1 MYNLYKKTSSDISI
15 SSKPYNLTTK
25 MKLGWYLEERDPQ
38 TIQYFM
44 SVCEWFYKYYF
55 RVQTSGWEHIPS
67 NEKVLLVGSHNGGLS
82 APDMIMMMYD
92 WFKRFGTERPVYGLM
107 HPSAWKV
114 SPQVAQIAAKMGA
127 IVAHPKMGYKA
138 LRSGASVLVYP
149 GGAKDVFRPH
159 YLRDRIYFDNN
170 QAFIKLALR
179 EEVPIVPVISHGAHD
194 TLIVLADIYDI
205 IKQFHDWGMPWLLG
219 IDPEIF
225 PIYLGLPWG
234 VSVGPL
240 PNIPLPTTIHTRVC
254 PPIVFERYGREAA
267 CDRKYVNSCYETV
280 VSQMQREL
288 DVLVEC

>member
-1 MYNLYKKTSSDISI
+1 MSNFYQSPSDISTAP
-15 SSKPYNLTTK
+15 KPYNLRK
-25 MKLGWYLEERDPQ
+25 KNKLGWSLEERDPK
-38 TIQYFM
+38 TIQALIPLW
-44 SVCEWFYKYYF
+44 EWFYKYYF
-55 RVQTSGWEHIPS
+55 RVQTSGWNHIRS
-67 NEKVLLVGSHNGGLS
+67 NEKVLLVGSHNGGLA

-107 HPSAWKV
+107 HPSAWKENL
-114 SPQVAQIAAKMGA
+114 PFAQIAAKVGA

-149 GGAKDVFRPH
+149 GGAKDIFRPH

-205 IKQFHDWGMPWLLG
+205 VKKLHDCGMPWFLG

-234 VSVGPL
+234 VSIGPL
-240 PNIPLPTTIHTRVC
+240 PNIPFPVTIHTRVC
-254 PPIVFERYGREAA
+254 PPIVFERYGRQAA
-267 CDRKYVNSCYETV
+267 CDREYVNACYKMV

-288 DVLVEC
+288 DTLVNL